1 MKQNNKKA
9 DLGTLGASLL
19 GNLLTDNSTIRPGED
34 KITASEGTIK
44 TGKVFQYFLISWQIL
59 KYKNIIKSDLKL
71 MVFIQGINYLK

>member
-71 MVFIQGINYLK
+71 MVFIQEINYPK

>member
-34 KITASEGTIK
+34 KITASEGTI
-44 TGKVFQYFLISWQIL
+44 GKVFQYFLISWQIL

-71 MVFIQGINYLK
+71 MVFIQEINYLK

>member
-44 TGKVFQYFLISWQIL
+44 TGKVFQYFLIS
-59 KYKNIIKSDLKL
+59 
-71 MVFIQGINYLK
+71 